1 MAAKSTGFPG
11 KGDKM
16 NTLVLLAVCLV
27 ILLCGYIFYGRWLV
41 KQWGVGEG
49 DIPTPAHTMED
60 GVDYVPAKAPVLMGH
75 HFSSIAGAGPITGP
89 IAAAMFG
96 WLPVTLWVLVGGI
109 FFGGVHDF
117 GALFASVRHNGQS
130 IGEIIEANMSKKAKQ
145 LFIIFS
151 YLTLILV
158 VAAFAAIV
166 ASTFGATFENG
177 VLNEAKSATP
187 ASVAMV
193 SILFIVI
200 AIIFGFAVYRRHA
213 SFAVSTLCGVAAIVI
228 CMAVGMNFHPF
239 YFTTTTWMWLV
250 GLYITIASVTPVW
263 ILLQPRDYLSSFLLY
278 AMLIVAI
285 IGIVGAHPDINP
297 DFFPAF
303 TNFVVTNKAGTQ
315 YLFPILFTTV
325 ACGAI
330 SGFHS
335 LVSSGTTSKQLDKE
349 KDAKPIAYGGMLL
362 ECVLAI
368 ITLCA
373 IAYARETGHVKGAT
387 DIFAGGIAAM
397 IAAIPGFSGMENI
410 MYTLLVLTY
419 SAFCLTSLDTATRLA
434 RFMFQE
440 FWLEPGQTPKDIN
453 GGFKKLMVNP
463 YFATI
468 LTVVLGIM
476 LGMGGFAKIW
486 GLFGAANQLLAAIG
500 LIAVAAWLGNAGKN
514 NKMFLVPMSFMLVVT
529 ISSLAI
535 IVKNQTGMIMK
546 GAADWGPYAQA
557 IIGALLI
564 ILALQLAVE
573 GYKTVMHPHA
583 EKKVFGEPTETQ
595 MDEGELLGDDK
606 E

>member
-1 MAAKSTGFPG
+1 
-11 KGDKM
+11 
-16 NTLVLLAVCLV
+16 
-27 ILLCGYIFYGRWLV
+27 
-41 KQWGVGEG
+41 
-49 DIPTPAHTMED
+49 
-60 GVDYVPAKAPVLMGH
+60 
-75 HFSSIAGAGPITGP
+75 
-89 IAAAMFG
+89 
-96 WLPVTLWVLVGGI
+96 
-109 FFGGVHDF
+109 
-117 GALFASVRHNGQS
+117 
-130 IGEIIEANMSKKAKQ
+130 
-145 LFIIFS
+145 
-151 YLTLILV
+151 
-158 VAAFAAIV
+158 
-166 ASTFGATFENG
+166 
-177 VLNEAKSATP
+177 
-187 ASVAMV
+187 
-193 SILFIVI
+193 
-200 AIIFGFAVYRRHA
+200 
-213 SFAVSTLCGVAAIVI
+213 
-228 CMAVGMNFHPF
+228 
-239 YFTTTTWMWLV
+239 
-250 GLYITIASVTPVW
+250 
-263 ILLQPRDYLSSFLLY
+263 
-278 AMLIVAI
+278 
-285 IGIVGAHPDINP
+285 
-297 DFFPAF
+297 
-303 TNFVVTNKAGTQ
+303 
-315 YLFPILFTTV
+315 
-325 ACGAI
+325 
-330 SGFHS
+330 
-335 LVSSGTTSKQLDKE
+335 
-349 KDAKPIAYGGMLL
+349 
-362 ECVLAI
+362 
-368 ITLCA
+368 
-373 IAYARETGHVKGAT
+373 
-387 DIFAGGIAAM
+387 M

-440 FWLEPGQTPKDIN
+440 FWLEPGQTPKDIK

-468 LTVVLGIM
+468 LTVILGIM

>member
-1 MAAKSTGFPG
+1 
-11 KGDKM
+11 M

-177 VLNEAKSATP
+177 VLNEAKSATS

-200 AIIFGFAVYRRHA
+200 AIIFGFTVYRRHA

-297 DFFPAF
+297 DLFPAF

-349 KDAKPIAYGGMLL
+349 KDARPIAYGGMLL

-440 FWLEPGQTPKDIN
+440 FWLEPGQTPKDIK

-468 LTVVLGIM
+468 LTVILGIM

>member
-1 MAAKSTGFPG
+1 
-11 KGDKM
+11 M

-200 AIIFGFAVYRRHA
+200 AIIFGFTVYRRHA

-297 DFFPAF
+297 DLFPAF

-349 KDAKPIAYGGMLL
+349 KDARPIAYGGMLL

-440 FWLEPGQTPKDIN
+440 FWLEPGQTPKDIK

-468 LTVVLGIM
+468 LTVILGIM

-606 E
+606 D